1 MARKQAVRVLAMIVT
16 ERCNLE
22 CEHCLRGCR
31 SNKVMTDD
39 VIEATLSNFEYIHT
53 LAICGGEVT
62 LALDIVEKIIDYVI
76 KHNIVVGEITYTI
89 NGTIYSQKFLDLLD
103 YSRSYLIRDGKKKD
117 RTSFAISWD
126 DYHIKEIKRLGLE
139 EQFLSNVHE
148 YKKSP
153 YYYGLRGL
161 DTKVF
166 REGRAESLPEDK
178 TLILRPMD
186 TYMTYY
192 TKYRNFL
199 GLMRKKF
206 DRENGIC
213 FMGPVIAVN
222 PDGIVTDCDASIEH
236 QQTIYNYGNVLEE
249 SIEEIM
255 LRKQAIIVQPY
266 EVHRKMIKEII
277 RYNTYM
283 E

>member
-1 MARKQAVRVLAMIVT
+1 MARKQAVRVLGMIVT
-16 ERCNLE
+16 EKCNLE

-31 SNKVMTDD
+31 SNKVMSDD
-39 VIEATLSNFEYIHT
+39 VIEATLSNFEYIDN

-62 LALDIVEKIIDYVI
+62 LALDVVEKVIEYVI
-76 KHNIVVGEITYTI
+76 NHQILVGEITYTI

-103 YSRSYLIRDGKKKD
+103 YSADFLKYKGKKKD

-126 DYHIKEIKRLGLE
+126 DFHLKEIRKLGLE
-139 EQFLSNVHE
+139 EQFLNNIME

-166 REGRAESLPEDK
+166 REGRAENLPDAQ
-178 TLILRPMD
+178 TLIFRPME

-192 TKYRNFL
+192 VKYRNFL
-199 GLMRKKF
+199 GLIRKKF
-206 DRENGIC
+206 DEVNGLC

-236 QQTIYNYGNVLEE
+236 QKTIYNYGNVLEE
-249 SIEEIM
+249 SMEDIM
-255 LRKQAIIVQPY
+255 LRKQAIIVQPR
-266 EVHRKMIKEII
+266 EIHRKMIKEII
-277 RYNTYM
+277 KYNTYT

>member
-1 MARKQAVRVLAMIVT
+1 MERKHAVRVLGMIVT

-39 VIEATLSNFEYIHT
+39 VIEATLSNFNYIHT

-62 LALDIVEKIIDYVI
+62 LALDIAEKIIDYVI

-117 RTSFAISWD
+117 RTNFAISN
-126 DYHIKEIKRLGLE
+126 DYYHAKEIKRLGLE
-139 EQFLSNVHE
+139 EQFISNVQE

-153 YYYGLRGL
+153 YYYGMRGL

-166 REGRAESLPEDK
+166 REGRAENLPEDK
-178 TLILRPMD
+178 TLILRPME

-192 TKYRNFL
+192 IKYRNFL
-199 GLMRKKF
+199 GFMRKKF

-249 SIEEIM
+249 SIEDIM
-255 LRKQAIIVQPY
+255 LKKQAIIVQPH

>member
-1 MARKQAVRVLAMIVT
+1 MARKMIVDVLGMIVT
-16 ERCNLE
+16 ERCNLK

-31 SNKVMTDD
+31 SDKVMSDE

-62 LALDIVEKIIDYVI
+62 LSLDVVEKVIDYVI
-76 KHNIVVGEITYTI
+76 KHNILVGEITYTI

-103 YSRSYLIRDGKKKD
+103 YSRSYLIRDGMKKD
-117 RTSFAISWD
+117 RTSFAISHD
-126 DYHIKEIKRLGLE
+126 SYHFKEIKRLGLE
-139 EQFLSNVHE
+139 EQFSDNLSK

-166 REGRAESLPEDK
+166 REGRAENLPEDK
-178 TLILRPMD
+178 TLIFRPME

-192 TKYRNFL
+192 TKYRTFL
-199 GLMRKKF
+199 GFMKKKF

-213 FMGPVIAVN
+213 FMGPVVAVN

-236 QQTIYNYGNVLEE
+236 QYTKYNYGNILEE
-249 SIEEIM
+249 SLEDIM
-255 LRKQAIIVQPY
+255 LRKQAIIVQPR

>member
-1 MARKQAVRVLAMIVT
+1 MARKHAVRVLGMIVT

-31 SNKVMTDD
+31 SNKIMTDD
-39 VIEATLSNFEYIHT
+39 VIEATLSNFEYIET

-62 LALDIVEKIIDYVI
+62 LALDVVEKIIDYVI
-76 KHNIVVGEITYTI
+76 KHGIVVGEITYTI

-103 YSRSYLIRDGKKKD
+103 YSRNYLIRKGKTKD

-126 DYHIKEIKRLGLE
+126 EYHRNEIRRLGLE
-139 EQFLSNVHE
+139 EQFLSNVE
-148 YKKSP
+148 KYKKSP

-166 REGRAESLPEDK
+166 REGRAENLPEDK
-178 TLILRPMD
+178 TLILRPME

-192 TKYRNFL
+192 IKYRTVL
-199 GLMRKKF
+199 GFMKKRF
-206 DRENGIC
+206 DMENGIC

-236 QQTIYNYGNVLEE
+236 QKTIYNYGNVLEE
-249 SIEEIM
+249 SIEDIM
-255 LRKQAIIVQPY
+255 LKKQAIIVYPQ
-266 EVHRKMIKEII
+266 EIHRKMIKEII
-277 RYNTYM
+277 KYNTYM